1 MNLYEL
7 RNSIMV
13 YMYGPERNGSSTN
26 AIHYSINAVYRNII
40 HLEYTELISELIK
53 LGSLGDNVEIKE
65 ETILNYHLS
74 QWDALNIA
82 IRFELAREQEKEIDK
97 WDIFKAIADIIKP
110 TK

>member
-1 MNLYEL
+1 MNVYQL

-13 YMYGPERNGSSTN
+13 YMYGPERNESSTN
-26 AIHYSINAVYRNII
+26 AIHYSINAVYRNTI

-53 LGSLGDNVEIKE
+53 LGSLDDNAEIKE

-74 QWDALNIA
+74 QWDALSIA
-82 IRFELAREQEKEIDK
+82 IRFELAREEEKEIDK
-97 WDIFKAIADIIKP
+97 SDIFKAIADIIKP